1 MLHALIAHTPDSP
14 VSDMTC
20 TTRWMLAL
28 LPALLAACGGG
39 EQKPAQPATKAGG
52 PPPVE
57 VLVDTVTRGEVT
69 LTPELPGRVAAVR
82 SAQVRARVE
91 GIVGKR
97 LFTEGSD
104 VRAGQQLFQLD
115 DRTFRTSAQAAEA
128 DVELKRISLQR
139 IESLL
144 PRKAVSQQEAD
155 TARAALKQAEA
166 QLARARLDLENT
178 TVPAPI
184 SGRIGRTLVTEG
196 ALVGRGDATLMAT
209 IEQLDPV
216 HVLFTQPNADVLR
229 LRGELASG
237 RLKAANSRQVSLM
250 LETGQP
256 YGQSGRLIFNDMS
269 VDPSTGAVTLKAEF
283 PNPDRLLL
291 PGTYVRV
298 KISQAMAPQAVSVPQ
313 RAVLSGGQGQ
323 YVLLVGKEQTVEVRP
338 VKLGPMAGDRFVIDQ
353 GLSGGETVIVSGA
366 QKVRPGMRVK
376 PVTAK
381 QPN

>member
-1 MLHALIAHTPDSP
+1 
-14 VSDMTC
+14 
-20 TTRWMLAL
+20 MLAL

-39 EQKPAQPATKAGG
+39 EQKPAQPAANAGG

-57 VLVDTVTRGEVT
+57 VLIDTVTRGEVT

-256 YGQSGRLIFNDMS
+256 YGQPGRLIFNDMS

-323 YVLLVGKEQTVEVRP
+323 YVLLVGKEQTVKVRP

-376 PVTAK
+376 PVAAK

>member
-1 MLHALIAHTPDSP
+1 M
-14 VSDMTC
+14 
-20 TTRWMLAL
+20 AL
-28 LPALLAACGGG
+28 LPAVLVACGGG
-39 EQKPAQPATKAGG
+39 EQKPAPPAGKAGG
-52 PPPVE
+52 PPPAE
-57 VLVDTVTRGEVT
+57 VLVESVARGAVT

-91 GIVGKR
+91 GIVEKR
-97 LFTEGSD
+97 LFVEGSE
-104 VRAGQQLFQLD
+104 VRGGDPLFQLD
-115 DRTFRTSAQAAEA
+115 DRTFRTAAQAAEA
-128 DVELKRISLQR
+128 DVELKRLSLQR
-139 IESLL
+139 LESLL

-184 SGRIGRTLVTEG
+184 SGRIGRALVTEG
-196 ALVGRGDATLMAT
+196 ALVGRGDATLMTT
-209 IEQLDPV
+209 IEQLNPV
-216 HVLFTQPNADVLR
+216 HVLFTQPNVDVLR

-237 RLKAANSRQVSLM
+237 RLKASGSREVALT

-256 YGQSGRLIFNDMS
+256 YGRPGRLIFNDMS

-298 KISQAMAPQAVSVPQ
+298 KISQAMAPDAVSVAQ

-323 YVLLVGKEQTVEVRP
+323 YVLLVGKEQTVELRP
-338 VKLGPMAGDRFVIDQ
+338 VKLGPMAGDRFVIEQ
-353 GLSGGETVIVSGA
+353 GLAGGETVIVSGA

-376 PVTAK
+376 PVAAK